1 MLARDSRELYNAMPA
16 EKLVDDILKAKAD
29 CIISAL
35 GIFTAGVI
43 KQGAQRHLL

>member
-1 MLARDSRELYNAMPA
+1 MNPDVSQRLNCTIPA

-43 KQGAQRHLL
+43 KQGAIRHLL